1 MKKITTIFLL
11 LLSTVCAL
19 TAAPRSEGEA
29 RAIAQE
35 FFAQH
40 ATRSATNDVDLEW
53 AGNGFGTQR
62 MNSDEAS
69 LLYIYNRV
77 GADGF
82 VVVSGRDNV
91 QPIIAYSLENRLDS
105 DNMAPATRAIL
116 DAWCR
121 QIEATTDEEYAVT
134 RSTGVGSIAVK
145 YETAQWNQEEPFN
158 NQCPIINGYRALTGC
173 VATAMSIICRY
184 HEWPTEVSG
193 TTPAYYTADRS
204 IYVEANP
211 LGPTYDYANMLLD
224 YNGGWSDVESEAVA
238 TLMYDMGT
246 SVSMMYHYD
255 GSGAYDRDVSVA
267 LVNYFKYDKGLRFIQ
282 GSGYSD
288 EEWFDMLED
297 NLSNYGPTYFRGE
310 SDEGGHAFVLD
321 GYSTNHYFSINYG
334 WGGANNGYYMLPN
347 SEFYFGQAAIFELK
361 PDKAGTSQYTDLI
374 DLYAMN
380 ADYLGIMTDV
390 VEYKS
395 GESFEVRFGGLHNSG
410 LVAFNGDVKLCVCDR
425 SGNIKEELALIE
437 DLSLDRFYY
446 QSYDRVVTING
457 ELAPGDRL
465 RVYYKGE
472 YSGDEW
478 HWARSYDSNTC
489 DEIIVCG
496 STEDIAKGLMVA
508 YCPRYEVGDGTTVK
522 RLEVSANMAIQ
533 WSLVAA
539 DGTVVGSGSALADF
553 VEGIHLPLETTGEF
567 TLTVRASGTE
577 VYSVGITL

>member
-11 LLSTVCAL
+11 LLATVWAL

-53 AGNGFGTQR
+53 AGNGFGAQR
-62 MNSDEAS
+62 MNSDEPS

-91 QPIIAYSLENRLDS
+91 QPIIAYSLKNRIDS

-134 RSTGVGSIAVK
+134 RSTDVGSTEVE
-145 YETAQWNQEEPFN
+145 YETAQWNQYEPFN
-158 NQCPIINGYRALTGC
+158 NQCPIIEGYRALTGC

-193 TTPAYYTADRS
+193 TTPAYYTADRG
-204 IYVEANP
+204 IYVEENT
-211 LGPTYDYANMLLD
+211 LGPTYDYDNMLLN
-224 YNGGWSDVESEAVA
+224 YNGSWSDVEGEAVA
-238 TLMYDMGT
+238 TLMHDMGT

-255 GSGAYDRDVSVA
+255 GSGAFDNDVPVA
-267 LVNYFKYDKGLRFIQ
+267 LINNFKYDKGLRIIWH
-282 GSGYSD
+282 GGYSN
-288 EEWFDMLED
+288 EEWFDMLEE
-297 NLSNYGPTYFRGE
+297 NLRNYGPTYFRGQ
-310 SDEGGHAFVLD
+310 SYEGGHAFVLD
-321 GYSTNHYFSINYG
+321 GYSTDHYFSINYG
-334 WGGANNGYYMLPN
+334 WGGVANGYYMLPN
-347 SEFYFGQAAIFELK
+347 IDYYAEQAAIFGLK
-361 PDKAGTSQYTDLI
+361 PDKDGTSQYTDFI
-374 DLYAMN
+374 ELYPT
-380 ADYLGIMTDV
+380 DEQYRGIMTNV
-390 VEYKS
+390 LEYKS
-395 GESFEVRFGGLHNSG
+395 GESFEVRFGGVHNSG
-410 LVAFNGDVKLCVCDR
+410 LVTFNGDVKLCLCDR

-446 QSYDRVVTING
+446 QSYDRVVTIKG
-457 ELAPGDRL
+457 ELATGDRL

-478 HWARSYDSNTC
+478 HWARSYNDYAY

-496 STEDIAKGLMVA
+496 STEDIAKELMVA
-508 YCPRYEVGDGTTVK
+508 YCPKYEVGDGTTVK
-522 RLEVSANMAIQ
+522 RLEVSANMSIQ
-533 WSLVAA
+533 WSLVDA
-539 DGTVVGSGSALADF
+539 DGAVIESRSVLANF
-553 VEGIHLPLETTGEF
+553 VDGIHLPLETTGEF
-567 TLTVRASGTE
+567 TLTVRASGTD